1 MTKKL
6 VVTIVLVT
14 VVTMSAF
21 AVTVA
26 ERMAV
31 VVSLIDE
38 WYEVF
43 EQVMATPPLELLGS
57 HAIAVYRLQKIA
69 DKMEQELIEAV
80 QCDMSLK
87 DAMFTLFMVHAYV
100 SMQITTDGVRE
111 KDWEKIGTGTKVAQW
126 ATAKLGESP

>member
-1 MTKKL
+1 MKRAVIAMIL
-6 VVTIVLVT
+6 VA
-14 VVTMSAF
+14 VVSMSAF
-21 AVTVA
+21 AATVA

-43 EQVMATPPLELLGS
+43 EQVMAAPPLELLGS
-57 HAIAVYRLQKIA
+57 HVIAVYRLQKIA
-69 DKMEQELIEAV
+69 DKMEQGLIEAV
-80 QCDMSLK
+80 QYDMSPR
-87 DAMFTLFMVHAYV
+87 DAMFTLLMVHAYA

-126 ATAKLGESP
+126 ATAKLNESP